1 MGRLLAFLLA
11 ALLAWMPLA
20 PAAEAGS
27 SRADA
32 PVLPAGQVAAFAD
45 KVQADLAARGARV
58 AIVARTG
65 RDPRSLP
72 DGVRYTHVAYWVFSE
87 IRHPDGST
95 GTGYRVYNL
104 YQTERNAAR
113 STLVQ
118 DSPADFFAGAH
129 RLEAGVIVPDAR
141 LQAKLLRTI
150 ASPTYA
156 ALHNPRYAVLANP
169 ADPRFQNCTE
179 HTLDV
184 LMAALYGTSDRKRI
198 KSNVAAHFA
207 PQPIALGAAKRGLA
221 GIASRAL
228 TTEDH
233 GSRVATATFG
243 SIERFMR
250 GNGFVAASYRV
261 TP

>member
-1 MGRLLAFLLA
+1 MGRFLAFLLA
-11 ALLAWMPLA
+11 ALLALAPFA
-20 PAAEAGS
+20 PAAQAGS
-27 SRADA
+27 SQAGA
-32 PVLPAGQVAAFAD
+32 PILPAGQVAAFAD

-58 AIVARTG
+58 AIVSRMG
-65 RDPRSLP
+65 RDPGSLP
-72 DGVRYTHVAYWVFSE
+72 PGVRYTHVAYWVFSE
-87 IRHPDGST
+87 IRKADGTT

-104 YQTERNAAR
+104 YQTEGDRAR

-118 DSPADFFAGAH
+118 DSPAEFFAGAH
-129 RLEAGVIVPDAR
+129 RLDAGVVIPDAR
-141 LQAKLLRTI
+141 VQAKLLRTI
-150 ASPTYA
+150 ASPTYRR
-156 ALHNPRYAVLANP
+156 LHNPRYAVLANP

-184 LMAALYGTSDRKRI
+184 LMAALYGTGDRAQI
-198 KSNVAAHFA
+198 KSNIAAHFA
-207 PQPIALGAAKRGLA
+207 PQPIQLGAAKRGLA

-233 GSRVATATFG
+233 GRRVATATFG

-250 GNGFVAASYRV
+250 GNGLLAASYRI